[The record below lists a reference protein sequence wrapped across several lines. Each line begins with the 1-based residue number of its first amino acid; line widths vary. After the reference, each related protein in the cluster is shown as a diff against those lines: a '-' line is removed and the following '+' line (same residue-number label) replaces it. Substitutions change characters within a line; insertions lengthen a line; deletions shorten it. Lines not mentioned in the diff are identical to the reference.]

1 MARNKYPEETVKR
14 ILDVAEELFMT
25 RGYERTTMADI
36 VDGLGGLTKGAVY
49 HHFKSKE
56 DIFEA
61 VFERANRP
69 VIERIERI
77 MGDRSLT
84 GHQKLLALDAAS
96 SDGPSAEM
104 WRAMR
109 LSADPVRHAR
119 ILAREYADVIE
130 TAHRYIE
137 PVIREGIADGS
148 IACAHPREAA
158 EAMMLLSNLWVVPLF
173 CPLTEEAEYGRR
185 VEVFMDITRMLG
197 IDLSALSS
205 LEDTRMWGEDGM
217 PSVHALAGEGPDG
230 CALAPAGEQP
240 AASVSA
246 EGSESDAA
254 PMGSGPTDAAPSSGA
269 PAPASATEQPAAPDG
284 CRTEKKPEVG

>member
-14 ILDVAEELFMT
+14 ILDVAEELFMA

-36 VDGLGGLTKGAVY
+36 VNGLGGLTKGAVY

-69 VIERIERI
+69 VIERIEHI

-148 IACAHPREAA
+148 IACTHPREAA

-185 VEVFMDITRMLG
+185 VEVFMDITRTLG
-197 IDLSALSS
+197 IELSGLSS
-205 LEDTRMWGEDGM
+205 LEDARMWGEDGT
-217 PSVHALAGEGPDG
+217 PSAHAPAGEGPDG

-240 AASVSA
+240 AAPVPA

-254 PMGSGPTDAAPSSGA
+254 PMGSGPADEAPSSGA
-269 PAPASATEQPAAPDG
+269 PAPAPATEQPAAPDG

>member
-69 VIERIERI
+69 VIERIEHI

-205 LEDTRMWGEDGM
+205 LEDTRMWGEDGT
-217 PSVHALAGEGPDG
+217 PSVHAPAGEGPDG
-230 CALAPAGEQP
+230 P
-240 AASVSA
+240 AAPVSA
-246 EGSESDAA
+246 EGGEPDAV
-254 PMGSGPTDAAPSSGA
+254 PVGSGPTDEASPSGALA
-269 PAPASATEQPAAPDG
+269 PAPAAEQPAAPGG
-284 CRTEKKPEVG
+284 CRAEKKPEVG

>member
-69 VIERIERI
+69 VIERIEHI

-84 GHQKLLALDAAS
+84 GHQKLLALDSAS
-96 SDGPSAEM
+96 SDAPSAEM

-185 VEVFMDITRMLG
+185 VEVFTDITRMLG

-205 LEDTRMWGEDGM
+205 LEDTRMRGEDGT

-269 PAPASATEQPAAPDG
+269 PAPAPATEQPAAPDG

>member
-25 RGYERTTMADI
+25 RGYEHTTMADI

-77 MGDRSLT
+77 MDDRSLT

-205 LEDTRMWGEDGM
+205 LEDARMWGEDGT
-217 PSVHALAGEGPDG
+217 PSVYAPAGEGPDG
-230 CALAPAGEQP
+230 PA
-240 AASVSA
+240 
-246 EGSESDAA
+246 
-254 PMGSGPTDAAPSSGA
+254 A
-269 PAPASATEQPAAPDG
+269 PAPEEGGEPDAASMGLGSADEAPPSGAFASAPAAEQPAAPGG
-284 CRTEKKPEVG
+284 CRAEKKPEVG

>member
-1 MARNKYPEETVKR
+1 MARNKFPEETVKR

-77 MGDRSLT
+77 MDDRTLT

-185 VEVFMDITRMLG
+185 VEVFMDMTRMLG

-205 LEDTRMWGEDGM
+205 LEDARMWGEDGT
-217 PSVHALAGEGPDG
+217 PSVHAPAGEGPDG
-230 CALAPAGEQP
+230 RGSAPAG
-240 AASVSA
+240 
-246 EGSESDAA
+246 
-254 PMGSGPTDAAPSSGA
+254 
-269 PAPASATEQPAAPDG
+269 EQPAAPDG

>member
-69 VIERIERI
+69 VIERIEHI

-173 CPLTEEAEYGRR
+173 CPLTEESEYGRR
-185 VEVFMDITRMLG
+185 VEVFMDITRTLG
-197 IDLSALSS
+197 IELSALSS
-205 LEDTRMWGEDGM
+205 LEDTRMWGEDGT

-230 CALAPAGEQP
+230 CALAPAGEQS
-240 AASVSA
+240 AAPVSA

-269 PAPASATEQPAAPDG
+269 PAPAPAGEQPAAPDG

>member
-77 MGDRSLT
+77 MDDRSLT

-185 VEVFMDITRMLG
+185 VEVFMDITRTLG
-197 IDLSALSS
+197 IELSALSS
-205 LEDTRMWGEDGM
+205 LEDTRMWGEDGT

-246 EGSESDAA
+246 EGGESDAA

-269 PAPASATEQPAAPDG
+269 PAPAPATEQPAAPDG

>member
-69 VIERIERI
+69 VIERIEHI

-185 VEVFMDITRMLG
+185 VEVFMDITRMYVG
-197 IDLSALSS
+197 RGRNAV
-205 LEDTRMWGEDGM
+205 R
-217 PSVHALAGEGPDG
+217 ARAGGG
-230 CALAPAGEQP
+230 GARWCALAPAGEQP

-269 PAPASATEQPAAPDG
+269 PAPAPAGEQPAAPDG

>member
-77 MGDRSLT
+77 MDDRTLT

-205 LEDTRMWGEDGM
+205 LEDARMWGADGT
-217 PSVHALAGEGPDG
+217 PPVHAPAEEGPDG

-269 PAPASATEQPAAPDG
+269 PAPAPATEQPAAPDG

>member
-61 VFERANRP
+61 VFDRANRP
-69 VIERIERI
+69 VIERIEHI

-185 VEVFMDITRMLG
+185 VEVFMDITRTLG
-197 IDLSALSS
+197 IELSGLSS
-205 LEDTRMWGEDGM
+205 LEDASMWGEDGT

-240 AASVSA
+240 AAPVPA
-246 EGSESDAA
+246 EGGESDAA
-254 PMGSGPTDAAPSSGA
+254 SMGLGSADEAPPSGALA
-269 PAPASATEQPAAPDG
+269 PAPATDQPAAPDG
-284 CRTEKKPEVG
+284 CRAEKKPEVG